1 MQEDLAYCVREFNDL
16 MKHVDEDI
24 QNGQL
29 TKGKIITV
37 GLSIGLMW
45 NIIKQTMVEA
55 LEEQEEKESESNESY
70 TN

>member
-1 MQEDLAYCVREFNDL
+1 MQEDLAYCAEHFNNI
-16 MKHVDEDI
+16 MKYVDEDI

-29 TKGKIITV
+29 TEGKIITV
-37 GLSIGLMW
+37 ELSMGLMF

-55 LEEQEEKESESNESY
+55 LEEQEEGNESNESY

>member
-1 MQEDLAYCVREFNDL
+1 MQEDLAYCAEHFNNI
-16 MKHVDEDI
+16 MKNVDEDI

-29 TKGKIITV
+29 TKEKIITV
-37 GLSIGLMW
+37 GLSMGLMF